1 MLPILTTF
9 CSVNAAVVT
18 VVVVIVVAAA
28 AVVYAIW
35 FDIAAVQIL
44 WMTA

>member
-28 AVVYAIW
+28 VVYAI
-35 FDIAAVQIL
+35 
-44 WMTA
+44 